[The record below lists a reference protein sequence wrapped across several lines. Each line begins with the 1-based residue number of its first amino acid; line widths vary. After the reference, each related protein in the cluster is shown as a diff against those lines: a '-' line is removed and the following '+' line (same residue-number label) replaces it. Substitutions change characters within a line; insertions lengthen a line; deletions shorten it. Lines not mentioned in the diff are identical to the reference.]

1 MSSQNPNLI
10 VIGIDNGVSG
20 ALSILGKDYCY
31 FTLSK
36 SYIKKEKS
44 YTKKEQNITRID
56 VNKLYNII
64 TKNIKEDDLK
74 NTVAIL
80 ERPLVNPTRFKT
92 TQSAMRCLEATL
104 IVLEYLNIPINYCD
118 SKEWQH
124 KLFKNEDR
132 LNNDTKELSRKLGKE
147 LYPQFSEIIDKQDAD
162 ALLIANWYLNK

>member
-1 MSSQNPNLI
+1 MVQDSKV

-20 ALSILGKDYCY
+20 ALSILGKNYCY

-36 SYIKKEKS
+36 AYIKKEKS
-44 YTKKEQNITRID
+44 YTKKDQNITRID
-56 VNKLYNII
+56 VNKLYKII
-64 TKNIKEDDLK
+64 IENIKEEDLK

-104 IVLEYLNIPINYCD
+104 IVLEYLNIPIAYCD

-124 KLFKNEDR
+124 KLFSAEDR
-132 LNNDTKELSRKLGKE
+132 LNYDTKELSRKVSKE
-147 LYPQFSEIIDKQDAD
+147 LYPQYSEIIDKQDGD
-162 ALLIANWYLNK
+162 ALLIANWYLNKK